1 MLWEHLTLVRIQAGP
16 PPLFAAELSRS
27 AERECAQLRSL
38 RDRLNLFPLGLQF
51 NCFGGMNSLESY
63 FPYWLELEVF
73 FNCFDVEEG
82 DCHLQRSFFGEPA
95 SLFDFVV
102 FRYNFFGI
110 DVCFDAVG
118 E

>member
-27 AERECAQLRSL
+27 AERECAPLRLL
-38 RDRLNLFPLGLQF
+38 RDRLNLFPLELQIS
-51 NCFGGMNSLESY
+51 CFGGMNPLNYTSHIGLQ
-63 FPYWLELEVF
+63 LEVF

-82 DCHLQRSFFGEPA
+82 DCHLQRFCFGEPA